1 VERLQCAILA
11 AAAAMVVAVGVP
23 ADAARNPNNHG
34 AVKGLSIS
42 GAGNS
47 SWASRSTPGTLKAS
61 TGRSSPAGGS
71 SSDRRRVPEPSN
83 LLMLGLGVVGLI
95 IGRMTARRRKKT

>member
-1 VERLQCAILA
+1 VKRVQCAILTA
-11 AAAAMVVAVGVP
+11 AAALAIAAGVP
-23 ADAARNPNNHG
+23 ADAAQNSNNHG
-34 AVKGLSIS
+34 AVKGLHHS
-42 GAGNS
+42 GAGS
-47 SWASRSTPGTLKAS
+47 SNWASRSPPATPKAS
-61 TGRSSPAGGS
+61 AGRSSPAGGS